1 MARGTAPCGPVRI
14 IVDASVL
21 FTCIARSHN
30 LRNMKT
36 ADVQEEYDVVVETYC
51 QVVGTQMELQ
61 TLLANGNPASGQQ
74 ESVSAA
80 VQRYETGIRRLFEQ
94 TMTLK
99 QKVHG
104 EQAEMDKSLDG
115 FEKLCRQFSSLMSQ
129 LHENRER
136 SMHLLAPAR

>member
-1 MARGTAPCGPVRI
+1 
-14 IVDASVL
+14 
-21 FTCIARSHN
+21 
-30 LRNMKT
+30 MKT

-61 TLLANGNPASGQQ
+61 TLLTNGNPASGQQ

-80 VQRYETGIRRLFEQ
+80 VQRYEMGIRRLFEQ

-115 FEKLCRQFSSLMSQ
+115 FEKLCRQFSSLMAQ